1 MKYYLAQFRDQVFN
15 GSLSLYKRVFFQ
27 FLILNIVIGLISLA
41 VYTPLVLKL
50 FSWNFSDLV
59 DLQTKM
65 EEMGELMKNGGDPS
79 SALEGIFGTPN
90 YIYMLPLIMFGMFM
104 GIWSLNLYYQL
115 NDAEIRNSNRSIIS
129 AVRNSFSPQLF
140 SILGFMI
147 LYYLLSISSFV
158 IFMALVVM
166 IMQITKV
173 LGIIIGFIGFFF
185 LLFFILR
192 FSLGFAAIVHGK
204 MSISEAFAYSF
215 TKITFKRAAML
226 LLMGIVTLVV
236 MGIASGIGGMIVH
249 LIVNREHSDPMT
261 YYLVNQIFGTIM
273 GVIVSTFI
281 FTGSSALY
289 FRYSNDED
297 QENDELSEHLINN

>member
-79 SALEGIFGTPN
+79 YALEGIFGTPN
-90 YIYMLPLIMFGMFM
+90 YIYMLPLILFGMFM

-115 NDAEIRNSNRSIIS
+115 NDAEIRNSNRSILS
-129 AVRNSFSPQLF
+129 ALKNSFSPQLF

-158 IFMALVVM
+158 IFMAIVVM

-226 LLMGIVTLVV
+226 FLMGIVTLVV

>member
-1 MKYYLAQFRDQVFN
+1 
-15 GSLSLYKRVFFQ
+15 
-27 FLILNIVIGLISLA
+27 
-41 VYTPLVLKL
+41 
-50 FSWNFSDLV
+50 
-59 DLQTKM
+59 
-65 EEMGELMKNGGDPS
+65 
-79 SALEGIFGTPN
+79 
-90 YIYMLPLIMFGMFM
+90 
-104 GIWSLNLYYQL
+104 
-115 NDAEIRNSNRSIIS
+115 
-129 AVRNSFSPQLF
+129 
-140 SILGFMI
+140 
-147 LYYLLSISSFV
+147 
-158 IFMALVVM
+158 
-166 IMQITKV
+166 V

-226 LLMGIVTLVV
+226 FLMGIVTLVV

-289 FRYSNDED
+289 FRYSDDED
-297 QENDELSEHLINN
+297 QDNDELSEHLINN

>member
-15 GSLSLYKRVFFQ
+15 GSLSLYKRVFIQ
-27 FLILNIVIGLISLA
+27 FLILNIVIGLISLV

-50 FSWNFSDLV
+50 FNWNFSDLV
-59 DLQTKM
+59 EFQTKM

-79 SALEGIFGTPN
+79 SAFEGIFGTPN
-90 YIYMLPLIMFGMFM
+90 YIYILPLLLFGMFI
-104 GIWSLNLYYQL
+104 GIWSMNLYYQL
-115 NDAEIRNSNRSIIS
+115 NDAEVRNSDRSILT
-129 AVRNSFSPQLF
+129 ALKNSFSPQLF
-140 SILGFMI
+140 TILGFMI
-147 LYYLLSISSFV
+147 LYYLLSIASFI
-158 IFMALVVM
+158 IFMTVVVM

-173 LGIIIGFIGFFF
+173 IGIIIGFIGFFF
-185 LLFFILR
+185 LLFFLIR

-204 MSISEAFAYSF
+204 MSIGEAFGFSF
-215 TKITFKRAAML
+215 THLTFKRSAML

-236 MGIASGIGGMIVH
+236 MGIASGLGGMLVH

-261 YYLVNQIFGTIM
+261 YYVVSQIFGTIM

-297 QENDELSEHLINN
+297 QDETELSEHLINN

>member
-41 VYTPLVLKL
+41 VYTPLVFKL

-90 YIYMLPLIMFGMFM
+90 YIYMLPLVLFGMFM

-115 NDAEIRNSNRSIIS
+115 NDAEIRNSNRSILS
-129 AVRNSFSPQLF
+129 ALKNSFSPQLF

-158 IFMALVVM
+158 IFMAVVVM

-226 LLMGIVTLVV
+226 FLMGIVTLVV

-289 FRYSNDED
+289 FRYSDDED
-297 QENDELSEHLINN
+297 QDSNELSEHLINN

>member
-65 EEMGELMKNGGDPS
+65 EEMGELMKKGGDPS

-90 YIYMLPLIMFGMFM
+90 YIYMLPLILFGMFM

-115 NDAEIRNSNRSIIS
+115 NDAEVRNSNRSILS
-129 AVRNSFSPQLF
+129 ALKNSFSPQLF

-147 LYYLLSISSFV
+147 IYYLLSIASFV
-158 IFMALVVM
+158 IFMAIVVM

-226 LLMGIVTLVV
+226 FLMGIVTLVV

-289 FRYSNDED
+289 FRYSDDED
-297 QENDELSEHLINN
+297 QDNDELSEHLINN